1 MNENKDYQM
10 TAVSER
16 MTRVMPSATSAVLN
30 LAAKLRE
37 EGKDIISLGAGE
49 PDFDTPIHIKEAA
62 IKAVHDGYTKYTAID
77 GSADLKDAIQGK
89 FNHDNNVNYSH
100 EEILVSSGA
109 KQTLFNLC
117 MGLLSKGDEAIIPSP
132 YWVSY
137 PDMVRVADI
146 TFTQ

>member
-1 MNENKDYQM
+1 M

-62 IKAVHDGYTKYTAID
+62 IKAIHDGYTKYTAID
-77 GSADLKDAIQGK
+77 GSADLKNAIQKK
-89 FNHDNNVNYSH
+89 FNQDNNVHYLH
-100 EEILVSSGA
+100 E
-109 KQTLFNLC
+109 
-117 MGLLSKGDEAIIPSP
+117 
-132 YWVSY
+132 
-137 PDMVRVADI
+137 
-146 TFTQ
+146 